1 LARLGK
7 ALAYGAA
14 TIVNAI
20 SCGLGAA
27 LGVGLWTEATVG
39 LTDEPGVVEG
49 KIISDPTENT
59 ELITKTARR
68 VLKYLSLENE
78 YGASVETRSNIPI
91 ARGLKSSSVAANAVA
106 LATFE
111 AAGKS
116 ADDLTVVNLAVD
128 AGLDANVTVTGAFD
142 DACASYF
149 GNLVVT
155 DNRSRKIIQRFDVKE
170 KVNVLIL
177 VPARKEYT
185 ATSNVERMRMVS
197 REVEAIHGM
206 ALAGEY
212 WVAMTLNGLVYSAVL
227 GYDQKAILDAIASG
241 ALAAGLSGKGPA
253 VTAIVSEENT
263 EKVMKRWRRYDG
275 EIIQTNVNK
284 REAHVLR

>member
-27 LGVGLWTEATVG
+27 LGVGLWTEATVR
-39 LTDEPGVVEG
+39 LTDEPSVVEG

-177 VPARKEYT
+177 VPTRKEYT

-206 ALAGEY
+206 ALAGDY
-212 WVAMTLNGLVYSAVL
+212 WAAMTLNGLVYSAVL

-241 ALAAGLSGKGPA
+241 ALATGLSGKGPA

-263 EKVMKRWRRYDG
+263 EKIMKRWRRYDG
-275 EIIQTNVNK
+275 KIIQTNINK